1 VFRDPVMRRFLLPL
15 FVVAAGATALVPAAS
30 AAVPADAARVVELG
44 GDAEPVNPS
53 CPADPCEAMVR
64 VTGYQGRSGSERNP
78 FVIRRAGTIL
88 AFTVTLSEPTPE
100 QIQFFNDN
108 FGTPPRVQLAI
119 LRRGDTR
126 KTRLNHR
133 IVQQSDVYR
142 VDRYLGSSPTF
153 ILDEP
158 MRVVRGNVVALTVDT
173 WAPIFANGLSR
184 SNWWRSSRAR
194 RNCDP
199 PRSLRQFAMLRLR
212 RVNVFG
218 CTYHGA
224 RLLYTVTYVPDNRRT
239 DDED

>member
-1 VFRDPVMRRFLLPL
+1 MRRLLLPF
-15 FVVAAGATALVPAAS
+15 FVVAAGALALVPAAS
-30 AAVPADAARVVELG
+30 AAVPANAARVVELG
-44 GDAEPVNPS
+44 GAAEPVNPS

-64 VTGYQGRSGSERNP
+64 VTGYQGRSATERNP
-78 FVIRRAGTIL
+78 FIIPRAGTIL
-88 AFTVTLSEPTPE
+88 AFTVTLAKPTPE
-100 QIQFFNDN
+100 QIQFFNEN
-108 FGTPPRVQLAI
+108 FGTPAQVQLSI

-153 ILDEP
+153 VLDEP
-158 MRVVRGNVVALTVDT
+158 MRVVRGNVVAITVDT
-173 WAPIFANGLSR
+173 WAPIFSNGLPR

-194 RNCDP
+194 GSCDP
-199 PRSLRQFAMLRLR
+199 PRSLRQYAMLTLR

-224 RLLYTVTYVPDNRRT
+224 RLLYTATYVPDNRAT
-239 DDED
+239 SEEE

>member
-1 VFRDPVMRRFLLPL
+1 MRRFLLPFL
-15 FVVAAGATALVPAAS
+15 AVAAGALALVPAAS
-30 AAVPADAARVVELG
+30 AAVPASAARVVELG
-44 GDAEPVNPS
+44 GEAEAVNPS

-78 FVIRRAGTIL
+78 FIIRRAGAIL
-88 AFTVTLSEPTPE
+88 AFTVTLAKPTAE

-108 FGTPPRVQLAI
+108 FGTPPRVRLSI

-133 IVQQSDVYR
+133 LVQQSDAYR
-142 VDRYLGSSPTF
+142 VDRYLGSTPSF
-153 ILDEP
+153 VLDEP
-158 MRVVRGNVVALTVDT
+158 IRVVRGNIVAVTVDT

-194 RNCDP
+194 RSCDP
-199 PRSLRQFAMLRLR
+199 PRSLRQFSMMTLR

-224 RLLYTVTYVPDNRRT
+224 RLLYTATYVPDNRPT
-239 DDED
+239 AEEG